1 MTPNILIVEAP
12 FYPHISRLLM
22 AGATEALHAA
32 GAEYDS
38 VAVPGALEIPPAI
51 GFAVKGGGHG
61 GRSYDGYVALGCVI
75 RGETFHFDI
84 VATQSARALTDLGVN
99 YGLCIG
105 NGILTV
111 ENEEQALVRA
121 DPARAN
127 KGAGAVNAC
136 LALIELKYRMG
147 PHRER

>member
-1 MTPNILIVEAP
+1 MNPNILIVEAP
-12 FYPHISRLLM
+12 FYPQISRLLL
-22 AGATEALHAA
+22 AGATAALKEA
-32 GAEYDS
+32 GAEFDS

-51 GFAVKGGGHG
+51 GFAVRGSGHG

-75 RGETFHFDI
+75 RGETYHFDI
-84 VATQSARALTDLGVN
+84 VANQSARALTDLGIN

-111 ENEEQALVRA
+111 ENEEQALARA
-121 DPARAN
+121 DPALGN
-127 KGAGAVNAC
+127 KGANAVGAC

-147 PHRER
+147 PHRDR

>member
-22 AGATEALHAA
+22 AGATEALKAA

-38 VAVPGALEIPPAI
+38 VAVPGALEIAPAI

-75 RGETFHFDI
+75 RGETFHFEM
-84 VATQSARALTDLGVN
+84 VATQSGRALTDLGIN

-111 ENEEQALVRA
+111 YDEEQALVRA
-121 DPARAN
+121 DPTQAN

-136 LALIELKYRMG
+136 LALIDLKYRMG
-147 PHRER
+147 PRRER